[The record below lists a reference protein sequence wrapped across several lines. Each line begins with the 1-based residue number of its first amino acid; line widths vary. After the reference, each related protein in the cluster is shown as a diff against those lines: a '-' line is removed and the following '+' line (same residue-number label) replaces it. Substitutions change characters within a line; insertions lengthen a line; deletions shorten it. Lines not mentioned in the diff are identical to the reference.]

1 MARLPVRDPRPWRP
15 CSCEAYVLPHHVGQ
29 HIRFEGT
36 TSRTGVGSSRATVG
50 PVRAEASGPGSVP
63 ELLQARLS
71 ADPGRPRLTWYGPD
85 GERVELSAR
94 TLENWVAKSANLLM
108 EEFDAGPGTRIA
120 VRLPAHWR
128 TATWLLAAWT
138 VGACAVVRREPPDD
152 SAGGPDGPAPDVV
165 VTADPA
171 AAVLAGADPASV
183 VAVALPAL
191 ATSFGAPL
199 PAGALDGAAEVRLRG
214 DVVGPVVTPLP
225 ADEALLPIGGSAL
238 TYEELLPAARA
249 VARGAGWPPRVRLLT
264 SAGPGDA
271 VAGLL
276 APLVLDGSVVL
287 HDPDLDAGTLG
298 RVAVQERTTA

>member
-1 MARLPVRDPRPWRP
+1 MRCPATRGSTYGPK
-15 CSCEAYVLPHHVGQ
+15 
-29 HIRFEGT
+29 GT
-36 TSRTGVGSSRATVG
+36 PPESTRESSRATVG
-50 PVRAEASGPGSVP
+50 PVRAEASGAGSVP

-171 AAVLAGADPASV
+171 AAVSAGADPASV

-191 ATSFGAPL
+191 
-199 PAGALDGAAEVRLRG
+199 
-214 DVVGPVVTPLP
+214 
-225 ADEALLPIGGSAL
+225 
-238 TYEELLPAARA
+238 
-249 VARGAGWPPRVRLLT
+249 
-264 SAGPGDA
+264 
-271 VAGLL
+271 
-276 APLVLDGSVVL
+276 
-287 HDPDLDAGTLG
+287 
-298 RVAVQERTTA
+298 